1 MNRTVRLAVGYGLL
15 LLAVLFGVGVVLA
28 AAGTAP
34 VAASNHTNGT
44 NTSAPTNATDTPNDG
59 GGGTDVNIGIV
70 DGSNDAPDRSENI
83 RVSLGPN
90 SYVSNVE
97 FNKQSETADITIV
110 NQRSSLR
117 LTFTDS
123 NSINPEQTAGT
134 FNQRTENIPRG
145 TYTVRVPAT
154 VDEENGENQLVTIV
168 GNVPNNVYVSNGQ
181 TGGASPLDEIL
192 TVSTALL
199 GMLIFLAVL
208 TARTGYK
215 VWVKSETGSPETLD
229 GTEAGNRAYGMTEQL
244 DEGGDDGD

>member
-1 MNRTVRLAVGYGLL
+1 MNETARLIVGYGLL
-15 LLAVLFGVGVVLA
+15 IIALMFGVGIAVA
-28 AAGTAP
+28 AAGTTPA
-34 VAASNHTNGT
+34 VATNHTN
-44 NTSAPTNATDTPNDG
+44 ATNATDTPSDG

-70 DGSNDAPDRSENI
+70 DSSNNAPDRGESI

-90 SYVSNVE
+90 SYVRDVD
-97 FNKQSETADITIV
+97 FDQQSETAEITIV

-154 VDEENGENQLVTIV
+154 VDESNGDNQLVTIV
-168 GNVPNNVYVSNGQ
+168 GNIERNVYVSNGQ
-181 TGGASPLDEIL
+181 TGGGNPFDEIL

-215 VWVKSETGSPETLD
+215 VWVKSETGDPETLD
-229 GTEAGNRAYGMTEQL
+229 GTTAANRAYGMTEQL
-244 DEGGDDGD
+244 DEGGENDD

>member
-1 MNRTVRLAVGYGLL
+1 
-15 LLAVLFGVGVVLA
+15 
-28 AAGTAP
+28 
-34 VAASNHTNGT
+34 
-44 NTSAPTNATDTPNDG
+44 
-59 GGGTDVNIGIV
+59 VNIGIV
-70 DGSNDAPDRSENI
+70 DSSNNAPDRGENI

-90 SYVSNVE
+90 SYVRDVD
-97 FNKQSETADITIV
+97 FDQQSETAEITIV
-110 NQRSSLR
+110 NQRASLR

-123 NSINPEQTAGT
+123 NSIDPEQTAGT

-154 VDEENGENQLVTIV
+154 VDESNGDNQLVTIT
-168 GNVPNNVYVSNGQ
+168 GAPRNVFVSNGQ
-181 TGGASPLDEIL
+181 TGGGNPLDEIL

-244 DEGGDDGD
+244 GDEGENDD